1 MLGLIFFGKDTKS
14 MVPVFGRVSSVIFFT
29 VLFCQIPLFS
39 SAQTFPSDTICGD
52 WVIDPEPPEGDFKY
66 FSFRKR
72 GRGYELFLFNQPN
85 SRFSGLANPEKEHWL
100 MIVDGL
106 LVKITWRKE
115 DDHILVYKHD
125 ENEFVFEMKR
135 VALPAETGE

>member
-1 MLGLIFFGKDTKS
+1 MQSIYFLGKGTKS
-14 MVPVFGRVSSVIFFT
+14 TVHAIQSLALVLCLAFFACLGAFSV
-29 VLFCQIPLFS
+29 C
-39 SAQTFPSDTICGD
+39 AQEFPSDTICGD

-72 GRGYELFLFNQPN
+72 GRGYELFLFNQSN

-115 DDHILVYKHD
+115 DDHILVYKHE

-135 VALPAETGE
+135 VALPAETEE